1 MAFPSS
7 PTDGQIATRFGRKY
21 QYYDTTGTWGPIQ
34 AVAASTLNSVDTNII
49 PNAAGTIDIGSIEKP
64 IKGLYLDETSTIN
77 IGNSAFTAESFL
89 DFDLNVSPEVL
100 EIQVDAPDAGHGQ
113 DWLWTWTTSALPYA
127 RIDITNSA
135 QLSVPL
141 YKQGTYTINNFANE
155 IHGDMT
161 QTHQLKLKW
170 IEGAGDDNLIDWV
183 TYADATASHPDINEG
198 NSTSVK
204 RLTVNVPENIVLPT
218 LVAPSISYN
227 VGAVSGAFTFTG
239 TNVGNN
245 IELGPMY
252 EGGTYTFILDGTVAG
267 HPFYLTTDNGT
278 NYVAESYFGEY
289 TTGVTG
295 SRNDSGTV
303 TFTVPVGAPST
314 LYYQCGVHSAMRGV
328 ITVRPLAVT
337 VNNNNNYVVY
347 AQHTQEGHATPVE
360 IRPVPTLTS
369 QMCLV
374 YDSATSKFVPQ
385 DLATYVER
393 TPAFKNKI
401 QEVAGTATLIAPDGT
416 SIVASVQVIAD
427 ASYLPYSDNTDG
439 DIAYTQDTQ
448 TLYIWDQTSYA
459 WASTK
464 GAAVGGGPKIDNIDI
479 TDSSYALVDD
489 TAVSIDGGYIK
500 ITGSAFQSG
509 CQILINNMPATSTTF
524 ISATE
529 VRAQIPA
536 ADAGTYIVY
545 LVNPNGDV
553 AIRVNGITY
562 SGTPTWVTD
571 SNLELMSGEAF
582 STQLAATGAVSY
594 ALAAGSTLPAGMTLS
609 SSGLLSGT
617 ITAAQNTTFNFTV
630 NADDAE
636 FQTSPRTFTMSV
648 SVEVV
653 LEYNVNWSS
662 TSAGYT
668 AWDYGRSPKGL
679 VFNAVDRNGINMN
692 TARWPTAPN
701 SVRITFIGNSGTNM
715 DLQYPY
721 TSVILPGQGG
731 GFNSSAG
738 VYQILSNHGG
748 LFDSRNPYYRTLE
761 GETVVA
767 TVYLLPA

>member
-7 PTDGQIATRFGRKY
+7 PTDGQIAIRFGRKY
-21 QYYDTTGTWGPIQ
+21 QYYDTKGTWGPIQ

-49 PNAAGTIDIGSIEKP
+49 PNAAGTVDIGSIEKP
-64 IKGLYLDETSTIN
+64 IKDLYLDDTSTIN

-89 DFDLNVSPEVL
+89 DFDLNVLPEVL
-100 EIQVDAPDAGHGQ
+100 EIQVDAPAAGHGQ

-155 IHGDMT
+155 IHGEMT
-161 QTHQLKLKW
+161 QIHQLKLKW
-170 IEGAGDDNLIDWV
+170 IEGAGDDNLISWA
-183 TYADATASHPDINEG
+183 TYTDATASHPDINGG

-227 VGAVSGAFTFTG
+227 VGAVAGAFVFSG

-245 IELGPMY
+245 VEIGPMY
-252 EGGTYTFILDGTVAG
+252 EGGTYTFTLDGTVAG

-278 NYVAESYFGEY
+278 NYVSGSYFGEY

-328 ITVRPLAVT
+328 IKVKPLAVT

-347 AQHTQEGHATPVE
+347 AQHTQEGHVTPIE

-374 YDSATSKFVPQ
+374 YDAVTETFVPQ

-393 TPAFKNKI
+393 TPAFRNKI

-427 ASYLPYSDNTDG
+427 ASYLPYSGNTDG

-448 TLYIWDQTSYA
+448 TLYIWDETSYV
-459 WASTK
+459 WSSTK
-464 GAAVGGGPKIDNIDI
+464 GTVNLTGYATETYVTDQIALGGGGGGGGFVKTYFWEGVLQEN
-479 TDSSYALVDD
+479 
-489 TAVSIDGGYIK
+489 VSRRGIY
-500 ITGSAFQSG
+500 
-509 CQILINNMPATSTTF
+509 
-524 ISATE
+524 
-529 VRAQIPA
+529 VH
-536 ADAGTYIVY
+536 ADAT
-545 LVNPNGDV
+545 LTQ
-553 AIRVNGITY
+553 IRVNVKTPGNSAAAIQVKKNGTVLNTITI
-562 SGTPTWVTD
+562 PMNVTNVYVD
-571 SNLELMSGEAF
+571 
-582 STQLAATGAVSY
+582 TTHAVLGGDY
-594 ALAAGSTLPAGMTLS
+594 MTVDITTS
-609 SSGLLSGT
+609 SS
-617 ITAAQNTTFNFTV
+617 AN
-630 NADDAE
+630 
-636 FQTSPRTFTMSV
+636 
-648 SVEVV
+648 
-653 LEYNVNWSS
+653 
-662 TSAGYT
+662 
-668 AWDYGRSPKGL
+668 
-679 VFNAVDRNGINMN
+679 
-692 TARWPTAPN
+692 
-701 SVRITFIGNSGTNM
+701 
-715 DLQYPY
+715 DLY
-721 TSVILPGQGG
+721 V
-731 GFNSSAG
+731 
-738 VYQILSNHGG
+738 
-748 LFDSRNPYYRTLE
+748 TLAYE
-761 GETVVA
+761 
-767 TVYLLPA
+767 

>member
-7 PTDGQIATRFGRKY
+7 PVNGQTYQRFGRTY
-21 QYYDTTGTWGPIQ
+21 EFNSATGSWNVLLALSATSL
-34 AVAASTLNSVDTNII
+34 ATLSADII
-49 PNAAGTIDIGSIEKP
+49 PTPGSSIDIGSSAYPVEDLFLKS
-64 IKGLYLDETSTIN
+64 DSTIN
-77 IGNSAFTAESFL
+77 IGGSAFTAESFL
-89 DFDLNVSPEVL
+89 NFDLNVLPEVL
-100 EIQVDAPDAGHGQ
+100 EIQVDAPAAGHGQ

-155 IHGDMT
+155 LHGDMT

-170 IEGAGDDNLIDWV
+170 IEGAGDDNLISWA
-183 TYADATASHPDINEG
+183 TYTDATASHPDINGG

-204 RLTVNVPENIVLPT
+204 RLTVNVPANIVLPT

-227 VGAVSGAFTFTG
+227 VGAVAGAFVFSG

-252 EGGTYTFILDGTVAG
+252 EGGTYTFTLDGTVAG

-328 ITVRPLAVT
+328 IKVKPLAVT

-347 AQHTQEGHATPVE
+347 AQHSQEGHATPIE

-374 YDSATSKFVPQ
+374 YDSVTSKFVPQ

-427 ASYLPYSDNTDG
+427 ASYLPYSGNTDG

-448 TLYIWDQTSYA
+448 TLYIWDQSAYA
-459 WASTK
+459 WVSIKGDSAGGGGGGAGAVELSGPSQASELSTVTFTITNYDANSAYILSVT
-464 GAAVGGGPKIDNIDI
+464 GGSATRSAAVVTWALPSVSSDTIHYLAAQSIAAGVNSGVTTANITVNSVLID
-479 TDSSYALVDD
+479 DD
-489 TAVSIDGGYIK
+489 TIYI
-500 ITGSAFQSG
+500 SNFY
-509 CQILINNMPATSTTF
+509 
-524 ISATE
+524 
-529 VRAQIPA
+529 
-536 ADAGTYIVY
+536 GTK
-545 LVNPNGDV
+545 
-553 AIRVNGITY
+553 
-562 SGTPTWVTD
+562 
-571 SNLELMSGEAF
+571 
-582 STQLAATGAVSY
+582 
-594 ALAAGSTLPAGMTLS
+594 
-609 SSGLLSGT
+609 
-617 ITAAQNTTFNFTV
+617 
-630 NADDAE
+630 
-636 FQTSPRTFTMSV
+636 
-648 SVEVV
+648 
-653 LEYNVNWSS
+653 
-662 TSAGYT
+662 
-668 AWDYGRSPKGL
+668 KG
-679 VFNAVDRNGINMN
+679 
-692 TARWPTAPN
+692 WE
-701 SVRITFIGNSGTNM
+701 S
-715 DLQYPY
+715 
-721 TSVILPGQGG
+721 
-731 GFNSSAG
+731 
-738 VYQILSNHGG
+738 
-748 LFDSRNPYYRTLE
+748 
-761 GETVVA
+761 
-767 TVYLLPA
+767 